1 MAEIKSAGTIAEKWS
16 RVTPQRSADYE
27 AGVRQPSKDWA
38 NNAAA
43 AESSYEGGVQNA
55 IQQKRFGKGIKNAG
69 TGKWQQK
76 TLEKGTQRWGPGV
89 SVAQSDYENGFAPY
103 RDEIERTPL
112 PPRYPKGDPRNIE
125 RVSKLAKALHA
136 KKMSG

>member
-1 MAEIKSAGTIAEKWS
+1 MAEIKSAGQIAEKWS
-16 RVTPQRSADYE
+16 RVTPQRNADYE
-27 AGVRQPSKDWA
+27 AGVRQPGKDWA
-38 NNAAA
+38 NNTAA

-55 IQQKRFGKGIKNAG
+55 IQQKRFGKGVKNAG
-69 TGKWQQK
+69 TPKWQAK

-89 SVAQSDYENGFAPY
+89 SVAQADYEAGFAPY
-103 RDEIERTPL
+103 RDEIERTSL

-136 KKMSG
+136 KKVAG

>member
-1 MAEIKSAGTIAEKWS
+1 MAEIKSAGQIAEKWS
-16 RVTPQRSADYE
+16 RVTPQRNADYE
-27 AGVRQPSKDWA
+27 AGVRQPGKDWA
-38 NNAAA
+38 NNTAA

-55 IQQKRFGKGIKNAG
+55 IQQKRFGKGVKNAG
-69 TGKWQQK
+69 TAKWQAK

-89 SVAQSDYENGFAPY
+89 SVAQGEYESGFSPY
-103 RDEIERTPL
+103 RDEIERTSL

-136 KKMSG
+136 KKVAG

>member
-1 MAEIKSAGTIAEKWS
+1 MAEIKSAGQIAEKWS
-16 RVTPQRSADYE
+16 RVTPQRNADYE
-27 AGVRQPSKDWA
+27 AGVRQPGKDWA
-38 NNAAA
+38 NNTAA

-55 IQQKRFGKGIKNAG
+55 IQQKRFGKGVKNAG
-69 TGKWQQK
+69 TAKWQAK

-89 SVAQSDYENGFAPY
+89 SVAQADYEAGFAPY
-103 RDEIERTPL
+103 RDEIERTSL

-136 KKMSG
+136 KKVAG

>member
-1 MAEIKSAGTIAEKWS
+1 MAEIKSASAIAEKWS
-16 RVTPQRSADYE
+16 RVTPQRVPDYE
-27 AGVRQPSKDWA
+27 NGVRQPGKDWA
-38 NNAAA
+38 NNTAA
-43 AESSYEGGVQNA
+43 AESSFEAGIQNA
-55 IQQKRFGKGIKNAG
+55 IQQKRFGKGVKNAG
-69 TGKWQQK
+69 TAKWQSK

-103 RDEIERTPL
+103 RDEIERTSL